1 MHVSKNFTLLLSS
14 RVLLTGQLLEF
25 GWIAL
30 SSRCD
35 FQRWSNNT
43 VRRQFF
49 YRWYICNTPCKRPIV
64 YRRSDLYC
72 MFHLIPDPGRNMVV
86 WIIQGFLFS
95 PFLLSRHEDL
105 CCIMSAIPTFWVSL
119 FILLSVSYLFGT
131 ISSSDYISLAERVP
145 RKDPSLDDISK
156 PENWT
161 CSISFQWQYKIQ
173 LKRFY
178 LKLNI

>member
-1 MHVSKNFTLLLSS
+1 ME
-14 RVLLTGQLLEF
+14 QLLEF
-25 GWIAL
+25 GWNAL

-43 VRRQFF
+43 VILRFF
-49 YRWYICNTPCKRPIV
+49 YPWYICNMSDKRPIV
-64 YRRSDLYC
+64 YRGSGLYVP
-72 MFHLIPDPGRNMVV
+72 FNPWSGSEHGGLNYPEV
-86 WIIQGFLFS
+86 LFS

-105 CCIMSAIPTFWVSL
+105 CCIMSAAPTFWVSL

-131 ISSSDYISLAERVP
+131 ISSSDYISFAERFP

-173 LKRFY
+173 L
-178 LKLNI
+178 